1 MKNKSLYFIGI
12 LIAFLLGVGGTF
24 LLLDNTTTTEK
35 EKIVEQTVKTVSV
48 TETDT
53 LKSAIELVDDAV
65 VYIATTTKSGSSSG
79 SGFVYKTDDE
89 YGYILTNCHVIDN
102 YRSVKVVNNN
112 MEEYDAKVLGFDE
125 STDLAVLR
133 IPKEGVLLVAQMGD
147 SSSVS
152 KGDTVFAVGS
162 PQGLTYINSVTKGII
177 SGSNR
182 TVSATINNVEYL
194 MDVIQTDTAI
204 NPGNSGGPLCSSD
217 GKVIGINSMKLVE
230 SKIEG
235 MGFAIPIEIALS
247 YVDRLENGET
257 ISRPYLGI
265 ETLDLES
272 YTNNQFYYFRSGY
285 NFNID
290 DSLEKGV
297 IVAGVEDGSAAA
309 KAGLKKGDVIVK
321 IDDASTDDA
330 THFRYLLY
338 KYEVG
343 DTITV
348 KVYRGNEEKD
358 IKITL
363 TSAKKD

>member
-1 MKNKSLYFIGI
+1 MKNKNLYFIGI
-12 LIAFLLGVGGTF
+12 MIAFFLGVGGTI
-24 LLLDNTTTTEK
+24 LLLDNTTIGK
-35 EKIVEQTVKTVSV
+35 EKIVEKTVKTVSV
-48 TETDT
+48 TEADS

-65 VYIATTTKSGSSSG
+65 VYIATTTKSGNGSG
-79 SGFVYKTDDE
+79 SGFVYKTDDK
-89 YGYILTNCHVIDN
+89 YGYILTNFHVIDN
-102 YRSVKVVNNN
+102 YRSVKVINNN
-112 MEEYDAKVLGFDE
+112 MGEYDAKVLGFDE

-133 IPKEGVLLVAQMGD
+133 IPKEGVLLVAQMGE
-147 SSSVS
+147 SSNVS

-162 PQGLTYINSVTKGII
+162 PQGLTYINSVTRGII

-194 MDVIQTDTAI
+194 MDVLQTDTAI

-247 YVDRLENGET
+247 YVDRLEKGEM

-272 YTNNQFYYFRSGY
+272 YTNNKFYYFQRGY
-285 NFNID
+285 NFDID
-290 DSLEKGV
+290 DSIEKGV
-297 IVAGVEDGSAAA
+297 VVASVEDGSAASR
-309 KAGLKKGDVIVK
+309 AGLKKGDVIVK
-321 IDDASTDDA
+321 IDNTSTDDA

-338 KYEVG
+338 KYKVG

-348 KVYRGNEEKD
+348 KVRRGTGEKD